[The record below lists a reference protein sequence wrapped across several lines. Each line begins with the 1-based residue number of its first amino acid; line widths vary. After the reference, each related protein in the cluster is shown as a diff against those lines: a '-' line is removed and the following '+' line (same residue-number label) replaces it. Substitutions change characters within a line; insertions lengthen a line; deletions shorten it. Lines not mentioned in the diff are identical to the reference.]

1 MATEKS
7 VATVKP
13 KKEPVRSQ
21 PVPPSSAPGPLDKSK
36 KYLGEVQTELK
47 KAIWPTKPELI
58 SQTQVVLGVLVLVGV
73 FIASWDFLL
82 GQIFKGILTLMG
94 VKH

>member
-13 KKEPVRSQ
+13 KPAA
-21 PVPPSSAPGPLDKSK
+21 PTGGPSPLDRSK

-47 KAIWPTKPELI
+47 KTTWPNKPELI
-58 SQTQVVLGVLVLVGV
+58 SQTQVVFLVLVIVGV
-73 FIASWDFLL
+73 FIASWDFIL
-82 GQIFKGILTLMG
+82 GQFFRLILQVMG
-94 VKH
+94 VRS

>member
-13 KKEPVRSQ
+13 KPAAPTEG
-21 PVPPSSAPGPLDKSK
+21 PGPLDRAK

-47 KAIWPTKPELI
+47 KTTWPSKPELI
-58 SQTQVVLGVLVLVGV
+58 SQTQVVFALLLVVGV
-73 FIASWDFLL
+73 FIAGWDFLL
-82 GQIFKGILTLMG
+82 GQIFRLVLQAMG
-94 VKH
+94 VRN

>member
-13 KKEPVRSQ
+13 KPAA
-21 PVPPSSAPGPLDKSK
+21 PTGGPSPLDRSK

-47 KAIWPTKPELI
+47 KTTWPTKPELI
-58 SQTQVVLGVLVLVGV
+58 SQTQVVFVLLVVVGV

-82 GQIFKGILTLMG
+82 GQIFRLVLQVMG

>member
-13 KKEPVRSQ
+13 KPAAQSGG
-21 PVPPSSAPGPLDKSK
+21 PGPLDRSK

-47 KAIWPTKPELI
+47 KTTWPTKPELV
-58 SQTQVVLGVLVLVGV
+58 SQTQVVFALLVVVGI
-73 FIASWDFLL
+73 FIAGWDFLL
-82 GQIFKGILTLMG
+82 GQIFRVVLQLMG
-94 VKH
+94 VRQ

>member
-13 KKEPVRSQ
+13 KPAAPAPTSG
-21 PVPPSSAPGPLDKSK
+21 PSPLDRSK

-47 KAIWPTKPELI
+47 KTTWPTKPELI
-58 SQTQVVLGVLVLVGV
+58 SQTQVVFVLLVVVGV
-73 FIASWDFLL
+73 FIAGWDFIL
-82 GQIFKGILTLMG
+82 GQFFRLVLQLMG
-94 VKH
+94 VRH